1 MVGKVGQGGMGM
13 NHLSA
18 APSSAPGSGVDLAAM
33 GVEMD
38 TTVQKTKTD
47 SASPTEPQFGKVW
60 NQIQAQYG
68 AKAEKPREVKKQLGK
83 DDFLRLM
90 IMQMKYQDPSK
101 PFEMD
106 KMGAEMAQLSS
117 MEQLQN
123 LNQTMKQMLTRDQ
136 PMERMAMTSMIG
148 KTVTVDRDRF
158 PFTEGSSQP
167 IKFNLPM
174 DASRVTLTI
183 VDQSGSPVVETDLG
197 PQRKGEGGYLWD
209 GKKANSLPAKSGNY
223 TYRISAADA
232 SGNPMKV
239 GNAANV
245 RVVGVSFEGQ
255 KPVMLVGDPNSP
267 DKVFMENVV
276 RIIDHSGSTSA
287 LIPGA
292 QSLAGA
298 IAPAAQSAA
307 PAAAQAQKNPGT
319 ELGNFFTFKKGVGS
333 QPLDTAQLSA
343 EDKGALTGYQ
353 PQATGFPNGLNS
365 ADTE

>member
-1 MVGKVGQGGMGM
+1 
-13 NHLSA
+13 
-18 APSSAPGSGVDLAAM
+18 
-33 GVEMD
+33 
-38 TTVQKTKTD
+38 
-47 SASPTEPQFGKVW
+47 
-60 NQIQAQYG
+60 
-68 AKAEKPREVKKQLGK
+68 
-83 DDFLRLM
+83 
-90 IMQMKYQDPSK
+90 
-101 PFEMD
+101 MD

-287 LIPGA
+287 LIPPSASNRSLRRRSPPSGVPSPAMEPRSSREGA
-292 QSLAGA
+292 
-298 IAPAAQSAA
+298 PRD
-307 PAAAQAQKNPGT
+307 PG
-319 ELGNFFTFKKGVGS
+319 GRGRR
-333 QPLDTAQLSA
+333 
-343 EDKGALTGYQ
+343 
-353 PQATGFPNGLNS
+353 S
-365 ADTE
+365 ADATSIVR